1 MLTASAVR
9 VGSRVP
15 LPFEPSMTRCSRQ
28 RQSRHRRSNER
39 VMGAKKAKT
48 AQKTSTQ
55 QKHVCPDCGSDAR
68 IVMFAGYGD
77 RGLFWVCDKACGYKQ
92 RTR

>member
-1 MLTASAVR
+1 
-9 VGSRVP
+9 
-15 LPFEPSMTRCSRQ
+15 
-28 RQSRHRRSNER
+28 
-39 VMGAKKAKT
+39 MGAKKAKT

-68 IVMFAGYGD
+68 IVMYAGYGD
-77 RGLFWVCDKACGYKQ
+77 RGLFWVCEKACGYKQ